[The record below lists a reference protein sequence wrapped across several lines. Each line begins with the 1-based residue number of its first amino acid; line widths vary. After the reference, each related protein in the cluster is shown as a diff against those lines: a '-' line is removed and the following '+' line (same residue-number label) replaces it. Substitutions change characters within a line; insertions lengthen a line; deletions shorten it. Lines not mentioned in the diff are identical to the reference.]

1 MMKYRSAALALAA
14 CAASLSVAA
23 CSSAASSSTAG
34 AGSTASAGAS
44 SSGASSGLTSS
55 PPPTT
60 GPAIAS
66 KTITVSGSL
75 GSFVVPAGAKVAE
88 NTAGGQ
94 SIVIV
99 FGLVAPA
106 DVARFYATA
115 LPKAGYSVSTNAMMS
130 KGSDTGALIEFS
142 GHGYKG
148 NIDSLNQFPQ
158 MSVAGIG
165 NKNVTTIIFTPTK

>member
-1 MMKYRSAALALAA
+1 MMKYRFAALALAA
-14 CAASLSVAA
+14 CAASVSVAA
-23 CSSAASSSTAG
+23 CSSPTASSSTAG
-34 AGSTASAGAS
+34 ASSTASAGTSGSAAS
-44 SSGASSGLTSS
+44 GITSS
-55 PPPTT
+55 APPTT

-75 GSFVVPAGAKVAE
+75 GSFVIPASAKVAE
-88 NTAGGQ
+88 NIAGGQ

-99 FGLVAPA
+99 FGEVAPA

-115 LPKAGYSVSTNAMMS
+115 LPKAGYSVSTNAMMT
-130 KGSDTGALIEFS
+130 KGGDSGALIEFS

-158 MSVAGIG
+158 MSIAGIG

>member
-1 MMKYRSAALALAA
+1 MKYRSAALALAA

-23 CSSAASSSTAG
+23 CSSGSSSSSAASTST
-34 AGSTASAGAS
+34 S
-44 SSGASSGLTSS
+44 TSS
-55 PPPTT
+55 PSASVGITSSAPPTT
-60 GPAIAS
+60 GPAIES

-88 NTAGGQ
+88 NMVGGQ

-99 FGLVAPA
+99 FGSVAPA

-115 LPKAGYSVSTNAMMS
+115 LPKAGYSVSTNAMITE
-130 KGSDTGALIEFS
+130 GSDSGALIEFS
-142 GHGYKG
+142 GHGFKG
-148 NIDSLNQFPQ
+148 NIDALNQFPQ